1 MTNIRAVNTINK
13 YWFRWKTWATLSM
26 KKLFVIVISNN
37 TPETITKQQW
47 VQIDKSINVEVNV
60 VTKFIKDEVESSS
73 NIMVDVD
80 F

>member
-1 MTNIRAVNTINK
+1 MTNIKAVNTINK

-60 VTKFIKDEVESSS
+60 VTKFIKDEVESST

>member
-1 MTNIRAVNTINK
+1 
-13 YWFRWKTWATLSM
+13 M
-26 KKLFVIVISNN
+26 KNVGNFEYEKIVIVISNN

>member
-1 MTNIRAVNTINK
+1 MTNIKAVNTINK